1 MKRYLPFLSVALV
14 AAMTVT
20 GATLLYRAK
29 RPTLAVIPKDRAPDG
44 AGDSLHT
51 LGPADALVTLEEFG
65 DFQCPPCGGLAEPL
79 NQLAHDFPKLRI
91 IFRQF
96 PLAMHRHANEAALAA
111 EAAGL
116 QGHFWQMHDLLYR
129 EQALW
134 SKSTDARGLFYAYA
148 ASLKCNVT
156 LLKSDMASDKV
167 SARIKADQSEGAK
180 LGVKNTPTIFLNN
193 KAIPP
198 ASLNPIDL
206 RAAVEEAMKAAQ
218 PPVGK

>member
-1 MKRYLPFLSVALV
+1 MKRYLPFLIVALV
-14 AAMTVT
+14 AVMTTT

-29 RPTLAVIPKDRAPDG
+29 RPTLAVISKDRTPEE
-44 AGDSLHT
+44 AGDSMHT

-96 PLAMHRHANEAALAA
+96 PLAMHSHANEAALAA

-134 SKSTDARGLFYAYA
+134 SKSTDARGLFYSYA

-156 LLKSDMASDKV
+156 LFKSDMASDKV

-218 PPVGK
+218 PPAGK